1 MSHPLELTTHNVH
14 TFEKMTSHA
23 KKLDATVPKCSGTSL
38 VLMASKNDHVRPII
52 TIEPNCFGLVLS
64 KMSFVKAP
72 NPTLNIGHILSICK
86 I

>member
-1 MSHPLELTTHNVH
+1 LTTHDVH

-23 KKLDATVPKCSGTSL
+23 KNLDAIIPRCGNNGTSQII
-38 VLMASKNDHVRPII
+38 MASKNDYVRLII

-64 KMSFVKAP
+64 NMSFVKAS
-72 NPTLNIGHILSICK
+72 NPTLNVGRILSICK